1 MLERIRIVLIGTSH
15 PGNIGATARA
25 MHNMG
30 LADLALVAPRC
41 EVITADSVSRAS
53 GADALVHDARVVD
66 SLEQAVTD
74 CTLVVGASARSRTL
88 PWPMITPRELGER
101 LPAELATPEA
111 RIALVFGREDSGLSN
126 AELQRCHAHVHIPT
140 NPDFSSLNLA
150 AAVQV
155 LAYEC
160 RLAWLAQTQT
170 QTQTQNKPG
179 PAQDDEEEAQP
190 LASHEELEHYFAH
203 LERALITIGFHDPA
217 KPRQLMARLRRVT
230 LRSRPERMELNI
242 LRGILSATE
251 KAAGG
256 QALGARAS
264 EPELQREHDTHP
276 GQKPA
281 QD

>member
-15 PGNIGATARA
+15 PGNVGGTARA

-30 LADLALVAPRC
+30 LEDLALVAPRC
-41 EVITADSVSRAS
+41 EPLTADTISRAS
-53 GADALVHDARVVD
+53 GADHIVHGARTAET
-66 SLEQAVTD
+66 LEQAVAD

-88 PWPMITPRELGER
+88 PWPMITPRELGDR
-101 LPAELATPEA
+101 LAEELAGPET

-126 AELQRCHAHVHIPT
+126 AELQRCHAHVHIPA

-150 AAVQV
+150 TAVQV

-160 RLAWLAQTQT
+160 RLAWLAQQEA
-170 QTQTQNKPG
+170 
-179 PAQDDEEEAQP
+179 PAPDTEPAQP

-203 LERALITIGFHDPA
+203 LERTLIAIGFHDPA
-217 KPRQLMARLRRVT
+217 QPRQLMARLRRLT

-251 KAAGG
+251 KQASGG
-256 QALGARAS
+256 TPVDRG
-264 EPELQREHDTHP
+264 EPDP
-276 GQKPA
+276 PA
-281 QD
+281 

>member
-15 PGNIGATARA
+15 PGNIGGAARA

-30 LADLALVAPRC
+30 LSDLALVAPRC
-41 EVITADSVSRAS
+41 ESVTADSVSRAS
-53 GADALVHDARVVD
+53 GADALVHAARVVGT
-66 SLEQAVTD
+66 LEEAVSD

-101 LPAELATPEA
+101 LPGELIHDEA

-140 NPDFSSLNLA
+140 NPEFSSLNLA

-160 RLAWLAQTQT
+160 RLSWLDQSEASHKDQVADTDT
-170 QTQTQNKPG
+170 ADSAPNIASPHG
-179 PAQDDEEEAQP
+179 EESQP
-190 LASHEELEHYFAH
+190 LATHEELEHYFAH
-203 LERALITIGFHDPA
+203 LERTLITIGFHDPA
-217 KPRQLMARLRRVT
+217 MPRQLMARLRRVT
-230 LRSRPERMELNI
+230 LRSRPERMEINI

-251 KAAGG
+251 KAAG
-256 QALGARAS
+256 QPALGQRDPAEAS
-264 EPELQREHDTHP
+264 RNTD
-276 GQKPA
+276 
-281 QD
+281 